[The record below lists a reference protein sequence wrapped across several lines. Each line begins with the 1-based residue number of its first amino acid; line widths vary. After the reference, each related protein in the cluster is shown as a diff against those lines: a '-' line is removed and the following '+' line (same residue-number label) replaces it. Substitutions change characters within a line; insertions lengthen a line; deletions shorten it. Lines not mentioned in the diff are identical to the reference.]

1 MERRKLGANGPE
13 VSAIGLG
20 CMGMSFLYGTPDDEE
35 SAKTLHRAIE
45 LGIDFLDTAEVYGF
59 GKNEVLLGEAL
70 TNRRDKVLIASKF
83 GFDEKGIGLDGSPEN
98 VRRACEA
105 SLARL
110 QTDVIDLYYIHRVDP
125 DVPVE
130 ETIGAMAELIE
141 AGKVR
146 MLGLCEASPEIIR
159 RAHATHPLTA
169 VQSEYSL
176 WTRNCEAAVLPLCRE
191 LGIAYVAYSPL
202 GRGFLTG
209 SFASRDD
216 LDEKDRRLKHPRF
229 HDGNFEKNTALLDP
243 VREIAAA
250 RDLTPAQVALAWVL
264 ARGNE
269 IIPIPGTKRRTYLE
283 QNAAAV
289 DVTLTGDEIAALEA
303 AFPPDAAAG
312 TRYPEVQMPSLGM

>member
-1 MERRKLGANGPE
+1 MKRRKLGANGPE

-20 CMGMSFLYGTPDDEE
+20 CMGMSFLYGTPDDAE
-35 SAKTLHRAIE
+35 STRTLHRAIE

-70 TNRRDKVLIASKF
+70 RGRRDKVLIASKF

-98 VRRACEA
+98 VRRACDA

-110 QTDVIDLYYIHRVDP
+110 QTDVIDLYYIHRIDP
-125 DVPVE
+125 ATPLAD
-130 ETIGAMAELIE
+130 TIGAMAGLVA

-146 MLGLCEASPEIIR
+146 MIGICEPSPAAIR
-159 RAHATHPLTA
+159 EAHAVHPLTA

-176 WTRNCEAAVLPLCRE
+176 WTRNCEADVLPLCRE

-216 LDEKDRRLKHPRF
+216 FDAKDRRLKHPRF
-229 HDGNFEKNTALLDP
+229 YEGNIERNVALLDP
-243 VREIAAA
+243 IREIADA
-250 RDLTPAQVALAWVL
+250 RGATPAQVALAWVL
-264 ARGNE
+264 SRGE
-269 IIPIPGTKRRTYLE
+269 GVIPIPGTKRRKYLD

-289 DVTLTGDEIAALEA
+289 EIGLTDAEIAALEA

-312 TRYPEVQMPSLGM
+312 TRYPEQQMPTLGM